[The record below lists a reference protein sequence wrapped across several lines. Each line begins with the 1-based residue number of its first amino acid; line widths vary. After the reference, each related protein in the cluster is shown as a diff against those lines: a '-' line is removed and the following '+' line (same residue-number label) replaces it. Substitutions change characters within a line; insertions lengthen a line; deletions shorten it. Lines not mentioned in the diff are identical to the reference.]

1 MELEISHC
9 NNLDFAKIILHENKL
24 NIKFAPNGTGKST
37 LAKAIQYSLENNGS
51 SLSELMPFKLRESNP
66 DNVNPKVV
74 GIDNITSMMCF
85 NEDYV
90 SQITFQPDEL
100 VNNSFDIFIRNEKYR
115 ALEQE
120 IENIILKIKTLFTDN
135 PELETLISN
144 LKELGGA
151 FKLTK
156 TGLSR
161 ASTGMKGLSKGNK
174 IQHIP
179 PGLEL
184 FSPLIQSEKNVIWI
198 DWQVKGNDFLEL
210 TDSCPFCASS
220 IDDKEKIKK
229 VGQEYNKNVIKNLI
243 GLINITEKLGDYFS
257 DDAKLKLAT
266 ITSLKDGP
274 ESDHELFLVNVKKQI
289 DNFVEKLE
297 KLKTL
302 SSFEFKDGE
311 RVSQKLPL
319 YKLDLQFFSE
329 LNSIKTQ
336 EAVASINASV
346 DALAQQH
353 GVLQSKIS
361 SQRSEM
367 QKVVVKHQDDINGF
381 LAYAGY
387 RYKVEIAGDDGHS
400 RLKLMHFDYGEHLSG
415 GSQHLS
421 FGERNAFAIVLF
433 MYECLAKNPSLIIL
447 DDPISSFDKN
457 KKYAM
462 LEMLFRRNS
471 KSCLKSKSVLMLTH
485 DVEPII
491 DTLKSVGKQFQNQI
505 SASYLNYS
513 SGCLAELTITK
524 DDIQTFSQIC
534 KSTLA
539 SNKDNIIKL
548 IYLRRHYEIIDDKGD
563 AYQVLSNLFHKR
575 VRANDS
581 REPKGNDGAYPE
593 MEERKFERGY
603 IEIQTRVEGFEY
615 QTVLNQISDRTVL
628 RSLYD
633 TCQNR
638 YEKLQ
643 LFRLF
648 GLDVDNSVIQKFIN
662 ETYHIEN
669 EFICQ
674 LNPEKFDM
682 IPEYVI
688 EECNRHITY
697 RSVGASQS

>member
-9 NNLDFAKIILHENKL
+9 NNLDFAKVILHENKL

-37 LAKAIQYSLENNGS
+37 LAKAIQYSLGDSNI
-51 SLSELMPFKLRESNP
+51 SLSELIPFKLRESNP
-66 DNVNPKVV
+66 DNVSPTVI
-74 GIDNITSMMCF
+74 GIDSITGVMCF

-100 VNNSFDIFIRNEKYR
+100 VSNSFDIFIRNEKYR

-120 IENIILKIKTLFTDN
+120 IENIMLKIKTLFTDN

-144 LKELGGA
+144 LQELGGA

-156 TGLSR
+156 TGLSK

-174 IQHIP
+174 IRHIP
-179 PGLEL
+179 PGLEQ
-184 FSPLIQSEKNVIWI
+184 FSPFIQSEKNVIWI

-210 TDSCPFCASS
+210 TDDCPFCAST

-229 VGQEYNKNVIKNLI
+229 VGQEYNKSVIKNLI

-257 DDAKLKLAT
+257 DEAKSRLAT
-266 ITSLKDGP
+266 ITTLEDGP
-274 ESDHELFLVNVKKQI
+274 ESEHELFLVNIKKQI

-311 RVSQKLPL
+311 RVSQKLPS

-329 LNSIKTQ
+329 LDSIKTQ
-336 EAVASINASV
+336 DAVASINASI
-346 DALAQQH
+346 DELTQQA
-353 GVLQSKIS
+353 GVLQGKIN

-367 QKVVVKHQDDINGF
+367 QKVVAKHQDDINGF

-387 RYKVEIAGDDGHS
+387 RYKVEIAGDSDHPQ
-400 RLKLMHFDYGEHLSG
+400 LKLLHSDYSEHLSG

-433 MYECLAKNPSLIIL
+433 MYECLAKKPDLIIL

-471 KSCLKSKSVLMLTH
+471 TSCLKSKTVLMLTH

-491 DTLKSVGKQFQNQI
+491 DTLKSVAKQFQNQI

-513 SGCLAELTITK
+513 RGHLAELPITK

-539 SNKDNIIKL
+539 SNKDDIIKL
-548 IYLRRHYEIIDDKGD
+548 IYLRRYCEITDDRGD

-575 VRANDS
+575 GRANDS
-581 REPKGNDGAYPE
+581 REPRGNDGAHPE
-593 MEERKFERGY
+593 MEECKFERGCMD
-603 IEIQTRVEGFEY
+603 IQTHIEGFEY
-615 QTVLNQISDRTVL
+615 QAILNQILDQTTL

-633 TCQNR
+633 SCQNR

-688 EECNRHITY
+688 DECNRYITC
-697 RSVGASQS
+697 RSVGVS